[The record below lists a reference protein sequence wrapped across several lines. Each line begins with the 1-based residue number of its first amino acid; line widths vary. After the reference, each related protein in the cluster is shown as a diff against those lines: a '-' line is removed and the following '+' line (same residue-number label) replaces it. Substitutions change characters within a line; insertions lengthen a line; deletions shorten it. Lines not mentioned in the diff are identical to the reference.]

1 MNNAQQ
7 SVRVGFFFLLGVALI
22 WVTFETLNGGHFFE
36 EKGYKLTAGFD
47 DLKELKAGDEV
58 RMAGVK
64 IGTVEKTQLNE
75 LAKAGASAAALPA
88 SPASAIL
95 RINPEVKIQK
105 DATAAIVQSGLLG
118 NDYLAIAIGTPG
130 TDTLKDGDQIA
141 TTVTPDFNSIM
152 KDLGDL
158 GHKLDGALSS
168 LSTAFNGN
176 GKDGG
181 LFQKLDQ
188 MVTDNKD
195 KVTATMSNLQD
206 ITNKVNQG
214 QGTLGKLVNDP
225 DLHDQLL
232 AAVNQIKDTAAQ
244 AKEFV
249 TNAQGIVDQIKSGKG
264 AIGTVVYDQ
273 QTADN
278 LKASI
283 QNVRDVSDKL
293 AKGQGTLGKLIN
305 DDSLYNTAQNT
316 LNKAD
321 RAIDGL
327 NDSGPITAV
336 GIAANA
342 LFLGGAR

>member
-7 SVRVGFFFLLGVALI
+7 TVRVGFFFLLGVALI
-22 WVTFETLNGGHFFE
+22 WVTFETLSGGHFFE
-36 EKGYKLTAGFD
+36 DRGYKLVAGFD

-64 IGTVEKTQLNE
+64 IGTVDKTQLTE
-75 LAKAGASAAALPA
+75 IQPAPGAASSSPAAAV
-88 SPASAIL
+88 L
-95 RINPEVKIQK
+95 RIRSQVRIAK

-118 NDYLAIAIGTPG
+118 NNYLAVTIGTPG
-130 TDTLKDGDQIA
+130 QPALKDGDSIA
-141 TTVTPDFNSIM
+141 TTVTPDINSIM

-168 LSTAFNGN
+168 LSTAFNGD

-181 LFQKLDQ
+181 LFQKLDK
-188 MVTDNKD
+188 MVTENRD
-195 KVTATMSNLQD
+195 KVSATMSNLQD
-206 ITNKVNQG
+206 ITTKVNQG
-214 QGTLGKLVNDP
+214 QGTLGKLINDP

-232 AAVNQIKDTAAQ
+232 AAVSQIKDTAAQ
-244 AKEFV
+244 AKDFV
-249 TNAQGIVDQIKSGKG
+249 NNAQGIVDQIKSGKG
-264 AIGTVVYDQ
+264 ALGEIVYDQ

-342 LFLGGAR
+342 LF

>member
-7 SVRVGFFFLLGVALI
+7 SVRVGFFFLLGIALI

-36 EKGYKLTAGFD
+36 TKGYKLVAGFD

-75 LAKAGASAAALPA
+75 IQAVQPTGTPGVPPAAAA
-88 SPASAIL
+88 AIL
-95 RINPEVKIQK
+95 RINKEVRIAK

-118 NDYLAIAIGTPG
+118 NNYLAVAMGSAG
-130 TDTLKDGDQIA
+130 GAALQDGDSIA

-158 GHKLDGALSS
+158 GHKLDGALTS
-168 LSTAFNGN
+168 LGTVFNGN
-176 GKDGG
+176 GDKDGG
-181 LFQKLDQ
+181 LFQKLDKL
-188 MVTDNKD
+188 VTENRD

-206 ITNKVNQG
+206 ITNKMNQG
-214 QGTLGKLVNDP
+214 QGTLGKLINDP

-232 AAVNQIKDTAAQ
+232 AAVAQIKDTAAQ
-244 AKEFV
+244 AKDFV
-249 TNAQGIVDQIKSGKG
+249 GNAQGIMDQIKSGKG
-264 AIGTVVYDQ
+264 ALGEIVYDQ

-278 LKASI
+278 IKASI

-342 LFLGGAR
+342 LF

>member
-7 SVRVGFFFLLGVALI
+7 SVRVGFFFLLGIALI

-36 EKGYKLTAGFD
+36 TKGYKLIAGFD
-47 DLKELKAGDEV
+47 DLKELKVGDEV

-75 LAKAGASAAALPA
+75 VQKVQPATAPGIAPTAAA
-88 SPASAIL
+88 AIL
-95 RINPEVKIQK
+95 RINKEVRIAK

-118 NDYLAIAIGTPG
+118 NNYLAVTIGTAGGPA
-130 TDTLKDGDQIA
+130 LQDGDSIA

-158 GHKLDGALSS
+158 GHKLDVALTS
-168 LSTAFNGN
+168 LGTVFNGN
-176 GKDGG
+176 GDKDGG
-181 LFQKLDQ
+181 LFQKLDNL
-188 MVTDNKD
+188 VTDNRE

-206 ITNKVNQG
+206 ITTKMNQG
-214 QGTLGKLVNDP
+214 QGTLGKLINDP

-232 AAVNQIKDTAAQ
+232 AAVAQIKDTAAQ

-249 TNAQGIVDQIKSGKG
+249 GNAQGIMDQIKSGKG
-264 AIGTVVYDQ
+264 ALGEIVYDQ

-278 LKASI
+278 IKASI

-336 GIAANA
+336 GVAANA
-342 LFLGGAR
+342 LF

>member
-7 SVRVGFFFLLGVALI
+7 TVRVGFFFLLGIALI

-36 EKGYKLTAGFD
+36 TKGYKLIAGFD
-47 DLKELKAGDEV
+47 DLKELKVGDEV

-75 LAKAGASAAALPA
+75 VQKVQPATTPGVAPTAAA
-88 SPASAIL
+88 AIL
-95 RINPEVKIQK
+95 RINPEVRIGK
-105 DATAAIVQSGLLG
+105 DATTAIVQSGLLG
-118 NDYLAIAIGTPG
+118 NNYLAVALGTPG
-130 TDTLKDGDQIA
+130 APALQDGDAIA

-168 LSTAFNGN
+168 LGTVFNGN
-176 GKDGG
+176 GDKDGG
-181 LFQKLDQ
+181 LFQKLDKLI
-188 MVTDNKD
+188 TENRE

-206 ITNKVNQG
+206 ITTKVNQG
-214 QGTLGKLVNDP
+214 QGTLGKLINDP

-232 AAVNQIKDTAAQ
+232 AAISQIKDTAAQ
-244 AKEFV
+244 AKDFV
-249 TNAQGIVDQIKSGKG
+249 GNAQGIMDQIKSGKG
-264 AIGTVVYDQ
+264 ALGEIVYDQ

-278 LKASI
+278 IKASI

-342 LFLGGAR
+342 LF